1 MNKMPTQNNR
11 IDILNIQ
18 IINGD
23 KVIYEGEGTSLSS
36 RNEKGRFD
44 ILPLQTN
51 YISLIK
57 DFILVNPTDGKQD
70 QVVIKTGIMRVY
82 DNTVQIFLGF
92 ES

>member
-23 KVIYEGEGTSLSS
+23 KVIYEGEATSLSS

-44 ILPLQTN
+44 ILPLHTN

-57 DFILVNPTDGKQD
+57 DFILVNQTDGKQN